1 MKNIYSLFLTL
12 LLIAM
17 AGCTDTS
24 DRKIQ
29 GSSAVISEATS
40 GNADIKDVENKYS
53 LSVVKVTNNVYALVG
68 DTGARSEGNHGLNNT
83 LGFIETDKHIVL
95 IGSGTNADAV
105 KLIEQAIRSVSDKP
119 VSHVINIGTQDHHWM
134 GNHYFAEQG
143 ATIVALK
150 KTVEAQKADMDAQLT
165 RLEAGIKAQITSVR
179 PEHATRVIDGDK
191 HVMEIDGITMQL
203 IWPGKGHYAGDAI
216 LWLPAQKTVFTGDL
230 VFMDRMLGIHPT
242 SDVAEWQKSFHV
254 MAGLNPEH
262 IIPGH
267 GRPTDLAGAKQDTGN
282 YLDWLVAEVGA
293 ALEEWKEIDETIEGL
308 ADASQFKHLEHYDSW
323 HRRNIHQTYLQL
335 EASNYN
341 VRVKW
346 PQRSGGRT

>member
-1 MKNIYSLFLTL
+1 MKKLSFPILAS
-12 LLIAM
+12 LLITI
-17 AGCTDTS
+17 AGCSDTS
-24 DRKIQ
+24 NQAVQANDIATP
-29 GSSAVISEATS
+29 SAQTEKVGVQA
-40 GNADIKDVENKYS
+40 VEEKYS
-53 LSVVKVTNNVYALVG
+53 LNVAKVTHRVYALIG
-68 DTGARSEGNHGLNNT
+68 DTGARSESNHGLNNT

-105 KLIEQAIRSVSDKP
+105 KLIEQAVRSISDKP
-119 VSHVINIGTQDHHWM
+119 ISYVINIGTQDHHWM

-143 ATIVALK
+143 ATIIALK
-150 KTVEAQKADMDAQLT
+150 KTVEAQKANMEDQLT
-165 RLEAGIKAQITSVR
+165 RLEAGIKAQIASVR
-179 PEHATRVIDGDK
+179 PEHATLVIDADK
-191 HVMEIDGITMQL
+191 HLMEIDGITMQL

-293 ALEEWKEIDETIEGL
+293 ALEEWKEIDETIESL

-335 EASNYN
+335 EASN
-341 VRVKW
+341 
-346 PQRSGGRT
+346 